1 MIYSTQTVCSL
12 LTKGWRLRE
21 TRHSEV
27 DTKKRIVIN
36 GLPFDPFVIES
47 PNGDRSAAEVCHFV
61 IFAMVEAGVLGH
73 NLKLSLLEN

>member
-1 MIYSTQTVCSL
+1 M
-12 LTKGWRLRE
+12 
-21 TRHSEV
+21 